1 MTANQTPLE
10 PSAPRF
16 FCTLS
21 PMRAFVSLIGAG
33 PGDPGLLTLKGKTRL
48 GEAEVVLYDYLS
60 SLELLRYAPNAEK
73 IFVGKKGFSE
83 YISQEDINALIVE
96 KALEGGGK
104 RVVRLKG
111 GDPYVFGRGGEEA
124 EACLERGIPF
134 EVVPGVTS
142 AIAAL
147 AYAGIP
153 ITHRGAGSS
162 FAVLTG
168 NEMLRDDEKLNYRAY
183 AGIDTLV
190 FLMGVRTLPKIV
202 RGLLEAGRDP
212 HTPAATVQWGTTPRQ
227 RAVSG
232 TLETIV
238 QAVEDSGIEAPA
250 MTVVG
255 EVARYRQSLRWFDTL
270 PLFGRRVA
278 VTRTREGNSRLTELL
293 EARGAEVL
301 EVPLIRFAPSS
312 DPTGLH
318 RTLSELSSARYTWTL
333 FTSQQAVEETFAQLE
348 EMGQDARVFRT
359 RVASVG
365 PATSSALEA
374 HGIRPDFV
382 ASKSGAVHLG
392 RELPARAE
400 HSILHLT
407 SQQAEDAL
415 ERELHARGL
424 GYTRVEAYRTE
435 EAELEPD
442 LLEQLKKV
450 ELVTLASGSAARALA
465 DWVGT
470 DFQVVTMGP
479 QTEEAAR
486 AIGFIRTQMAADAT
500 LEALVD
506 KVEEVLGNLASSV

>member
-1 MTANQTPLE
+1 
-10 PSAPRF
+10 
-16 FCTLS
+16 
-21 PMRAFVSLIGAG
+21 MRAFVSLIGAG
-33 PGDPGLLTLKGKTRL
+33 PGDPGLLTLKGKLRL
-48 GEAEVVLYDYLS
+48 EQAEVVLYDYLS
-60 SLELLRYAPNAEK
+60 SLDLLKYTPRAEK

-83 YISQEDINALIVE
+83 YISQEDINALIVG

-124 EACLERGIPF
+124 EACFEHGIPF

-168 NEMLRDDEKLNYRAY
+168 NEMLRDDEKLDYTAY

-202 RGLLEAGRDP
+202 AKLLEAGRDP
-212 HTPAATVQWGTTPRQ
+212 QTPAATVQWGTTTRQ
-227 RAVSG
+227 KAVSG

-238 QAVEDSGIEAPA
+238 AAVEQAGIEAPA
-250 MTVVG
+250 ITVVG
-255 EVARYRQSLRWFDTL
+255 EVARYRESLRWFDTL

-278 VTRTREGNSRLTELL
+278 VTRTREGNSRLKELL

-301 EVPLIRFAPSS
+301 EVPLIQFAASS
-312 DPTGLH
+312 DPHTLH
-318 RTLSELSSARYTWTL
+318 RTLSELSSGQYTWTV

-348 EMGQDARVFRT
+348 EMGQDARALKT

-365 PATSSALEA
+365 PATSAALEA
-374 HGIRPDFV
+374 HGIRPDFT
-382 ASKSGAVHLG
+382 ASTPGAVHLG
-392 RELPARAE
+392 RELPARFE
-400 HSILHLT
+400 HTILHLT

-424 GYTRVEAYRTE
+424 TYTRVEAYQTLS
-435 EAELEPD
+435 AELGED
-442 LLEQLKKV
+442 TLEQLRNA

-465 DWVGT
+465 ALVGT
-470 DFQVVTMGP
+470 NFTVVTMGP

-486 AIGFIRTQMAADAT
+486 AAGFVRTHIAGDAT
-500 LEALVD
+500 LEVLVD
-506 KVEEVLGNLASSV
+506 TVEEVLGDLPSST